1 MRMRYLR
8 YFTVLAEEQ
17 HFHRAANR
25 LHIEQS
31 PLSRAISMVEHE
43 LGVKLFDRSQRGST
57 LTQSGQALLTEAQRV
72 LLAYDELKRTAS
84 ALVHEYQHTVRV
96 GLAGMAIGLA
106 HPDLAR
112 WLGRAREDLV
122 DIDLQVLECDDGA
135 LVRALRDGTLDVGV
149 TLGAVAYDDLVV
161 HPIWQD
167 PIQVVV
173 PAGHAL
179 ARYVDVTLADVH
191 AYPLIV
197 CHPQSDA
204 AASAGLHALL
214 DSHPDQPVIGQYA
227 SSIPSM
233 LTLVAAGFG
242 VSFIAQSQARSVA
255 RDDVRFLRLVEPL
268 AVFPTYV
275 LYRPGALREADQRFL
290 ALAEALPA

>member
-1 MRMRYLR
+1 LR
-8 YFTVLAEEQ
+8 TASSLKDGLYDLDSLCSHQKSETTTSLTLGV
-17 HFHRAANR
+17 
-25 LHIEQS
+25 
-31 PLSRAISMVEHE
+31 VEHE
-43 LGVKLFDRSQRGST
+43 PGGKLFDRSQRGST
-57 LTQSGQALLTEAQRV
+57 LTQSDQALLTEAQRV

-84 ALVHEYQHTVRV
+84 ALVHDYQHTVRV

-112 WLGRAREDLV
+112 WLGRAREELL

-149 TLGAVAYDDLVV
+149 ALGAVAYDDLVV
-161 HPIWQD
+161 HPIWRD
-167 PIQVVV
+167 PIQVVM

-179 ARYVDVTLADVH
+179 TRYVDVTLADVH

-204 AASAGLHALL
+204 SASAGQHAWL

-233 LTLVAAGFG
+233 LTLVAVGFG
-242 VSFIAQSQARSVA
+242 VSFIAQSQARRWRVKMCALCPWSNRWQFSRRMRCIGPA
-255 RDDVRFLRLVEPL
+255 RCARSISGSSP
-268 AVFPTYV
+268 
-275 LYRPGALREADQRFL
+275 
-290 ALAEALPA
+290 